1 MRVLS
6 RRWLSAALLG
16 LMAAALGATAPAAS
30 ARHHSSSSVVDHV
43 YVNDNTTGT
52 NTIAAFDRHADGS
65 LTPEAGSPFTAGGA
79 GTGSGLASQGALRVS
94 PDGRFLIAV
103 DAGSNQ
109 ISVLRIRHD
118 GTVALVHGGVVSSAG
133 DTPVSVTISG
143 NLVYVANAGSSGTNF
158 TGFRLSRSGQ
168 LHPIAGSTVTLPSDA
183 QPGDVL
189 FNGDG
194 TKLVGT
200 LVGTSQIAS
209 YIVLDD
215 GLLASAPDSPFTAQ
229 GLGPFGSE
237 FRPTNP
243 NQLFVS
249 NAHNTAMNS
258 GTVSAYQDSSN
269 GNLTSIGS
277 SPFADLQMAPCWVEI
292 SHDGKYLF
300 AVNTASGSISSYS
313 IAHDGSLTLL
323 GSTPIK
329 GTTTLGAVD
338 ARLSPDGRWL
348 YVDESKTGAVATFA
362 VRGGTL
368 TELAGSPTSLPTGAA
383 PAGVVVS

>member
-16 LMAAALGATAPAAS
+16 LVAAALGATAPAVL
-30 ARHHSSSSVVDHV
+30 ARHHSSSSVVGHL
-43 YVNDNTTGT
+43 YVNDNTTRT

-65 LTPEAGSPFTAGGA
+65 LTPEAGSPFAAGGA
-79 GTGSGLASQGALRVS
+79 GTGSGLASQGALQVS

-109 ISVLRIRHD
+109 ISVLRISHD

-168 LHPIAGSTVTLPSDA
+168 LHPIAGSTVTLPSDG

-209 YIVLDD
+209 HMVLDD

-237 FRPTNP
+237 FRPTDP

-258 GTVSAYQDSSN
+258 GTVSAYRDSSN

-313 IAHDGSLTLL
+313 IVHDGSLTLL

-368 TELAGSPTSLPTGAA
+368 TELAGSPTSLATGAA
-383 PAGVVVS
+383 PAGVVVN